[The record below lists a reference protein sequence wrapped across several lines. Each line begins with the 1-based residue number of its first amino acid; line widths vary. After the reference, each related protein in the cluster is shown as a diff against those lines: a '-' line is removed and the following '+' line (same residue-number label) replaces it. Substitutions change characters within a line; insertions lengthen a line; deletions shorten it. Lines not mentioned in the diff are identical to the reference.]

1 MSGLFDTFNIAK
13 RGLTVQQSAIN
24 TTSHNIANADTV
36 GYSRQRAVAET
47 TKPFGGMSRFDT
59 SSAGQVGTGAEIT
72 TIQRIRDSFI
82 DYQVRSE
89 TGTSGYYTAKSQTL
103 SQVQDVFGEPSDTG
117 IQELI
122 SQFFSSFQEVSK
134 NPDKSD
140 VKTVAIQKASSLAD
154 AINYTY
160 NQLEKTCKDSQK
172 VLQTNVTDVNS
183 YLDQINELNK
193 QIRGVSAVG
202 QAPNDLMDK
211 RDNLL
216 DQLSSKFGIKIDKDK
231 FETINLSSTEYP
243 DSALVKSDP
252 NDMDYNRLSYVKS
265 AVANTDGTVDVE
277 YYPLG
282 NENAATKTFTITAAS
297 TTEAKELA
305 DNLTQNRILIADKD
319 GNAIIKAPSTKTAT
333 TDGGAGAAV
342 NTLLGDVDVTTTST
356 LAGKIDV
363 KIDIKYTT
371 PTTTATISRD
381 VNGVVTLDANATSN
395 GYQVT
400 NNSDGTMYIKL
411 DSDVTIEV
419 GKDGSITIPAEH
431 SKTTTAF
438 EFEKNIFQT
447 YKYDNR
453 PADAQGNTFNNVD
466 NNHIKGEIA
475 SNQSVQE
482 TIQGY
487 MDNLD
492 RLAAGLAYSVNA
504 IQTGSIDGTA
514 SSASSQGLGKSLIF
528 TNADNTTTDTGIT
541 ASNIKVN
548 SALVKDPT
556 LLNCNTTSTSGEG
569 DGKRANS
576 IANLNVLKM
585 NLSSIASTEDLTTMT
600 REKFL
605 NEAGIGNS
613 GTGGFSDTSCL
624 NLSSGTDGSTVD
636 SYYKTIINNL
646 AVVTQESSRQAD
658 NQEAILAN
666 LDDQKSAVSGVS
678 LDEEMTNL
686 IQFQHAY
693 QANAKMISTI
703 DELLD
708 VVINGLK
715 R

>member
-1 MSGLFDTFNIAK
+1 MSGLFDTFNVAK
-13 RGLTVQQSAIN
+13 RGLNVQQSAIN

-89 TGTSGYYTAKSQTL
+89 TGTSGYYTTTSKTL
-103 SQVQDVFGEPSDTG
+103 SQVEDVFGEPSDTG

-122 SQFFSSFQEVSK
+122 SQFYSAFQEVSK
-134 NPDKSD
+134 SPDKSD

-160 NQLEKTCKDSQK
+160 NQLEKACQDTQD
-172 VLQTNVTDVNS
+172 VLKTNVTDVNS

-216 DQLSSKFGIKIDKDK
+216 DQLSSKFGIKIDKDN

-243 DSALVKSDP
+243 DSSLVNANP
-252 NDMDYNRLSYVKS
+252 NDTDYSRLSYVKS
-265 AVANTDGTVDVE
+265 TKANADGTVDVE

-282 NENAATKTFTITAAS
+282 NENSATKTFKIAADTTA
-297 TTEAKELA
+297 TDQKEAANKLA
-305 DNLTQNRILIADKD
+305 DSLMQNRILIGDKD
-319 GNAIIKAPSTKTAT
+319 GVV
-333 TDGGAGAAV
+333 G
-342 NTLLGDVDVTTTST
+342 TTTST
-356 LAGKIDV
+356 TDAKGTITTV
-363 KIDIKYTT
+363 TT
-371 PTTTATISRD
+371 PFTTPSPSD
-381 VNGVVTLDANATSN
+381 VNKA
-395 GYQVT
+395 
-400 NNSDGTMYIKL
+400 
-411 DSDVTIEV
+411 
-419 GKDGSITIPAEH
+419 
-431 SKTTTAF
+431 
-438 EFEKNIFQT
+438 IFQT
-447 YKYDNR
+447 YKYD
-453 PADAQGNTFNNVD
+453 GNTNSVD

-475 SNQSVQE
+475 SNQSVQAK
-482 TIQGY
+482 IQGY
-487 MDNLD
+487 MNNLD

-504 IQTGSIDGTA
+504 IQVGSLDTANPDLA
-514 SSASSQGLGKSLIF
+514 SSSLVFVTYDDI
-528 TNADNTTTDTGIT
+528 NKKNKTTDDGIT
-541 ASNIKVN
+541 AKNIRIN
-548 SALVKDPT
+548 GDLVTDPT
-556 LLNCNTTSTSGEG
+556 KLNCNTTSTSGEG
-569 DGKRANS
+569 DGARANA
-576 IANLNVLKM
+576 IANLNILKI
-585 NLSSIASTEDLTTMT
+585 NLSESDGLDLSGMT
-600 REKFL
+600 RETFL
-605 NEAGIGNS
+605 NKVGIS
-613 GTGGFSDTSCL
+613 GFSDTNCL
-624 NLSSGTDGSTVD
+624 NLNAGTEGSTVD

-646 AVVTQESSRQAD
+646 AVA
-658 NQEAILAN
+658 NQEATRISSNQETILAN
-666 LDDQKSAVSGVS
+666 LEDQKSAVSGVS